1 MHFSILTV
9 ASASILA
16 AGTNAIDVSE
26 APGYKAIPTASTNK
40 YLNDAGPAIPDF
52 AVNSLEPTYMPE
64 EDLYPS
70 SIIAR
75 SLTSTPTTVSA
86 ASVSNEPADESF
98 EAFLKWMQLRQ
109 AQGYLDQD
117 EHTKVARDA
126 TSTSAQQTQFTDG
139 PVDGSSRQQSRAGSR
154 RRLNGYESNIVDA
167 YDDRSLD
174 PSSNESLIDEAKRL
188 ANEYHA
194 LFNEDTKSHSNRKHM
209 KCKQSIDDSDSFSAF
224 YQRINADAEQ
234 LAREHNK
241 PESKVTFEMNTLPIF
256 GHHVRKSS
264 ITAIGGL
271 SSVIENIKQRRPS
284 FPIIGAPQPISA
296 AEAYNPGGSQ
306 ENDQDGA
313 D

>member
-139 PVDGSSRQQSRAGSR
+139 PVDGSYGKPLYIPREHSSSCR
-154 RRLNGYESNIVDA
+154 RR
-167 YDDRSLD
+167 
-174 PSSNESLIDEAKRL
+174 
-188 ANEYHA
+188 
-194 LFNEDTKSHSNRKHM
+194 
-209 KCKQSIDDSDSFSAF
+209 
-224 YQRINADAEQ
+224 
-234 LAREHNK
+234 
-241 PESKVTFEMNTLPIF
+241 
-256 GHHVRKSS
+256 
-264 ITAIGGL
+264 
-271 SSVIENIKQRRPS
+271 
-284 FPIIGAPQPISA
+284 
-296 AEAYNPGGSQ
+296 
-306 ENDQDGA
+306 
-313 D
+313 